1 MEHNI
6 EKIVDSVLVQ
16 NRIRNYNKKDLEL
29 QLQIHPNYPSFQSIT
44 DTLDYFDIDNIA
56 VEVPIEALDQLPKSF
71 VSLVK
76 NNNGDEIVTVIR
88 KDNEVELKHTNLKQK
103 KYTNEAFKNIWVP
116 KVIAVEYQAA
126 QNLISNQSL
135 FQNILIGLFMIS
147 VLYTFFNRAWSLN
160 QALFLGASLLGMVF
174 SIFAIRESLGY
185 KSQTVHQFCTSVG
198 KSSCEDVINNN
209 SGTLLKN
216 FSLADAGVLFFG
228 SILLYQIFYGYTSA
242 LLIPVLIGVPFV
254 VYSLYSQAF
263 VIKKWCVICLA
274 MGAVSLG
281 LAAIALTNLPVSFD
295 LQAIAGLGLIASIF
309 TVGFIFV
316 RDKLKENKE
325 YRSDNLKLNR
335 FKRDGQ
341 IFEHLYNIS
350 EKISDTTIFE
360 NEIVLGN
367 PNASFK
373 IISLTNPMCGFC
385 KDAFEAYVRLLKGM
399 GDQLQVVIRLKINP
413 EEPDNQATKI
423 GLRLF
428 EIYEEQGPQAFI
440 NAYGT
445 WFADRTFSKWIKKF
459 GTPKNN
465 MKHIEI
471 FNKQSDWAKKHELHY
486 TPASII
492 NDTIYPKKYSYNE
505 FFYFVSL
512 LIENHKNQPTQEE
525 QSMEV

>member
-76 NNNGDEIVTVIR
+76 NDNGDEIVTVIR

-135 FQNILIGLFMIS
+135 LQNILIGLFMIS

-160 QALFLGASLLGMVF
+160 QALFLGTSALGMVF

-242 LLIPVLIGVPFV
+242 LLIPVLDRSPLCSLFIIFSSICYKKMVCHLSGNGCGIAWLGS
-254 VYSLYSQAF
+254 YSF
-263 VIKKWCVICLA
+263 
-274 MGAVSLG
+274 
-281 LAAIALTNLPVSFD
+281 N
-295 LQAIAGLGLIASIF
+295 
-309 TVGFIFV
+309 
-316 RDKLKENKE
+316 
-325 YRSDNLKLNR
+325 RS
-335 FKRDGQ
+335 
-341 IFEHLYNIS
+341 
-350 EKISDTTIFE
+350 
-360 NEIVLGN
+360 
-367 PNASFK
+367 
-373 IISLTNPMCGFC
+373 
-385 KDAFEAYVRLLKGM
+385 
-399 GDQLQVVIRLKINP
+399 
-413 EEPDNQATKI
+413 
-423 GLRLF
+423 
-428 EIYEEQGPQAFI
+428 
-440 NAYGT
+440 
-445 WFADRTFSKWIKKF
+445 
-459 GTPKNN
+459 
-465 MKHIEI
+465 
-471 FNKQSDWAKKHELHY
+471 
-486 TPASII
+486 
-492 NDTIYPKKYSYNE
+492 SYQ
-505 FFYFVSL
+505 F
-512 LIENHKNQPTQEE
+512 
-525 QSMEV
+525 